1 MLRHRSIIQ
10 NNQIFL
16 IFVKEKERDAGA
28 AQVRVRVRRLRDS
41 EREREREEREK
52 KKDNFQVSSM
62 KLRGAVSRRTAARLQ
77 HVASVKRGN
86 GPRITH
92 SMASSV
98 SVVCQRRREVLAKAA
113 AEPVASSES
122 KSQVKSK
129 PAFPFTRVI
138 QQDDMKLGLLLNVID
153 QRIGGLLV
161 MGDRGTGK
169 SVVVRAV
176 IDLLPEIE
184 MAEGDAFNSSPTDAR
199 LMSKEVREAIERGE
213 DIKTRKA
220 KTPLVELP
228 LGATEDRVCGTLDVE
243 AALQLGSK
251 AFSPGL
257 LAKANR
263 GILYIDEVN
272 LLDDSLVDV
281 VLDAA
286 AGGVNTVER
295 EGISIT
301 HPASFIMIGTGNPE
315 EGELRPQLLDRFGL
329 YVEISTVA
337 DPDLRLQL
345 ALNRTAYD
353 LNPEAFYESAREEQE
368 ALKEKLL
375 QAKKLVKEVTVD
387 RDLRVKISTVC
398 SLLDIDGIRGD
409 MVVVRTA
416 KAFAAFDGRNEVTED
431 DVGRIIGLCL
441 GHRTRKDPLDPLG
454 GVQKVNAVFRRI
466 FKDGL
471 TYEAVKG
478 MQAKSEAKKE
488 DKETKED
495 GGEKDSSEQRSGL
508 KPGQWRGL
516 K

>member
-1 MLRHRSIIQ
+1 MWETVGRCAS
-10 NNQIFL
+10 
-16 IFVKEKERDAGA
+16 RDAA
-28 AQVRVRVRRLRDS
+28 TSVRGVASRTTTTSSGGRARRGCLRQQ
-41 EREREREEREK
+41 RTLPR
-52 KKDNFQVSSM
+52 QHQHACA
-62 KLRGAVSRRTAARLQ
+62 RGVAAR
-77 HVASVKRGN
+77 
-86 GPRITH
+86 
-92 SMASSV
+92 
-98 SVVCQRRREVLAKAA
+98 AA
-113 AEPVASSES
+113 AAAASTAEGESAAVAQT
-122 KSQVKSK
+122 KV
-129 PAFPFTRVI
+129 AFPFTRVVE
-138 QQDDMKLGLLLNVID
+138 QENMKLGLLLNVID

-184 MAEGDAFNSSPTDAR
+184 IVQGDSFNSSQTDSR
-199 LMSKEVREAIERGE
+199 LMSKEVREAKERGE
-213 DIKTRKA
+213 DLKTRKA

-243 AALQLGSK
+243 SALQQGSK

-286 AGGVNTVER
+286 AGGLNTVER

-329 YVEISTVA
+329 YVEISTVQ

-345 ALNRTAYD
+345 ALSRTAYD
-353 LNPEAFYESAREEQE
+353 LDPAAFYESAKEDQD
-368 ALKEKLL
+368 ALKAKLL
-375 QAKKLVKEVTVD
+375 AAKARVKEVTLS
-387 RDLRVKISTVC
+387 RDIRIKVSTVC

-416 KAFAAFDGRNEVTED
+416 KAFAALNGRTEVCED
-431 DVGRIIGLCL
+431 DVERVIAMCL

-454 GVQKVNAVFRRI
+454 GAQKVNAVFRRI

-471 TYEAVKG
+471 TYDKVRQ
-478 MQAKSEAKKE
+478 MQEKTTAAAAPGKKE
-488 DKETKED
+488 EGE
-495 GGEKDSSEQRSGL
+495 GEKEGGGGGGDENRGGL

>member
-1 MLRHRSIIQ
+1 LFSSGGRLRQRTTTLRPSS
-10 NNQIFL
+10 
-16 IFVKEKERDAGA
+16 RPA
-28 AQVRVRVRRLRDS
+28 AQATTKAVAEAGESSTTATRR
-41 EREREREEREK
+41 
-52 KKDNFQVSSM
+52 
-62 KLRGAVSRRTAARLQ
+62 
-77 HVASVKRGN
+77 
-86 GPRITH
+86 
-92 SMASSV
+92 
-98 SVVCQRRREVLAKAA
+98 
-113 AEPVASSES
+113 
-122 KSQVKSK
+122 
-129 PAFPFTRVI
+129 AFPFTRVV
-138 QQDDMKLGLLLNVID
+138 QQEDMKLGLLLNVID

-184 MAEGDAFNSSPTDAR
+184 MVVGDSFNSSPTDPR
-199 LMSKEVREAIERGE
+199 LMSKEVREAVQRGE
-213 DIKTRKA
+213 EVKTRKA

-243 AALQLGSK
+243 SALQSGSK

-257 LAKANR
+257 LGKANR

-353 LNPEAFYESAREEQE
+353 MNPDAFYESAAEEQE
-368 ALKEKLL
+368 ALRAKLL
-375 QAKKLVKEVTVD
+375 GAKKLVKDVKVGK
-387 RDLRVKISTVC
+387 DLRVKISTVC

-416 KAFAAFDGRNEVTED
+416 KAYAAFDGRTEVTDE
-431 DVGRIIGLCL
+431 DVGRVVGMCL

-454 GVQKVNAVFRRI
+454 GVQKVNAVFKRI
-466 FKDGL
+466 FADGL
-471 TYEAVKG
+471 TYEDVRKMQEKSAPKSNKEAEEEDQGDEKKG
-478 MQAKSEAKKE
+478 R
-488 DKETKED
+488 
-495 GGEKDSSEQRSGL
+495 GGL
-508 KPGQWRGL
+508 KPGQWKGL
-516 K
+516 

>member
-1 MLRHRSIIQ
+1 MG
-10 NNQIFL
+10 
-16 IFVKEKERDAGA
+16 KERDAGA
-28 AQVRVRVRRLRDS
+28 AQVRVRVRRLRDR

-92 SMASSV
+92 SMAGSV

-368 ALKEKLL
+368 ALK
-375 QAKKLVKEVTVD
+375 KKLVKEVTVD

-441 GHRTRKDPLDPLG
+441 GHRTRKEPLDPLG

>member
-1 MLRHRSIIQ
+1 MKGLTYSPRGSHLRA
-10 NNQIFL
+10 
-16 IFVKEKERDAGA
+16 KKGA
-28 AQVRVRVRRLRDS
+28 AAAAVNREQRVVLEQRRRAQTHGHQLTCS
-41 EREREREEREK
+41 LVGGK
-52 KKDNFQVSSM
+52 CAHG
-62 KLRGAVSRRTAARLQ
+62 RGAVSAR
-77 HVASVKRGN
+77 
-86 GPRITH
+86 
-92 SMASSV
+92 
-98 SVVCQRRREVLAKAA
+98 AA
-113 AEPVASSES
+113 AEPATSERV
-122 KSQVKSK
+122 VKTK

-138 QQDDMKLGLLLNVID
+138 EQDDMKLGLLLNVID

-184 MAEGDAFNSSPTDAR
+184 MVEGDSFNSSPTDAR
-199 LMSKEVREAIERGE
+199 LMSTDVRERIERGE
-213 DIKTRKA
+213 EITTRTA

-243 AALQLGSK
+243 AALQQGSK

-286 AGGVNTVER
+286 AGGLNTVER

-329 YVEISTVA
+329 YVEISTVTN
-337 DPDLRLQL
+337 PDLRLQL

-353 LNPEAFYESAREEQE
+353 LNPEAFYATAAEDQE
-368 ALKEKLL
+368 ALKEKLMK
-375 QAKKLVKEVTVD
+375 AKKLVKEVTVA
-387 RDLRVKISTVC
+387 RELRIKTSTVC
-398 SLLDIDGIRGD
+398 SLLEIDGIRGD
-409 MVVVRTA
+409 MVVIRTA
-416 KAFAAFDGRNEVTED
+416 KAYAAFDGRSEVTED
-431 DVGRIIGLCL
+431 DIGRIIGLCL

-471 TYEAVKG
+471 TYEDVKG
-478 MQAKSEAKKE
+478 MQAKTEVKKEEKKE
-488 DKETKED
+488 DDK
-495 GGEKDSSEQRSGL
+495 KDSGDRGGL

-516 K
+516 

>member
-1 MLRHRSIIQ
+1 
-10 NNQIFL
+10 
-16 IFVKEKERDAGA
+16 V
-28 AQVRVRVRRLRDS
+28 
-41 EREREREEREK
+41 
-52 KKDNFQVSSM
+52 
-62 KLRGAVSRRTAARLQ
+62 
-77 HVASVKRGN
+77 
-86 GPRITH
+86 
-92 SMASSV
+92 
-98 SVVCQRRREVLAKAA
+98 
-113 AEPVASSES
+113 
-122 KSQVKSK
+122 
-129 PAFPFTRVI
+129 
-138 QQDDMKLGLLLNVID
+138 
-153 QRIGGLLV
+153 
-161 MGDRGTGK
+161 
-169 SVVVRAV
+169 
-176 IDLLPEIE
+176 DLLPEID
-184 MAEGDAFNSSPTDAR
+184 MVAGDSFNSSPTDAR
-199 LMSKEVREAIERGE
+199 LMSTEVKERIDRGE
-213 DIKTRKA
+213 EVKTRMA

-243 AALQLGSK
+243 AALQQGSK

-329 YVEISTVA
+329 YVEIGTVTN
-337 DPDLRLQL
+337 PEVRLQL

-353 LNPEAFYESAREEQE
+353 MNPEAFYETAREAQE
-368 ALKEKLL
+368 ELKERIMK
-375 QAKKLVKEVTVD
+375 AKALVKSTTVAQ
-387 RDLRVKISTVC
+387 DLRIKVSTVC

-416 KAFAAFDGRNEVTED
+416 KAFAAYEGRSEVTED
-431 DVGRIIGLCL
+431 DIGRIVGLCL

-471 TYEAVKG
+471 TYEDVKG
-478 MQAKSEAKKE
+478 MQAKSEQKKE
-488 DKETKED
+488 EEEEKKES
-495 GGEKDSSEQRSGL
+495 GGEKDRGAL

-516 K
+516 

>member
-1 MLRHRSIIQ
+1 
-10 NNQIFL
+10 
-16 IFVKEKERDAGA
+16 
-28 AQVRVRVRRLRDS
+28 
-41 EREREREEREK
+41 
-52 KKDNFQVSSM
+52 
-62 KLRGAVSRRTAARLQ
+62 
-77 HVASVKRGN
+77 
-86 GPRITH
+86 
-92 SMASSV
+92 
-98 SVVCQRRREVLAKAA
+98 
-113 AEPVASSES
+113 
-122 KSQVKSK
+122 
-129 PAFPFTRVI
+129 
-138 QQDDMKLGLLLNVID
+138 
-153 QRIGGLLV
+153 
-161 MGDRGTGK
+161 
-169 SVVVRAV
+169 
-176 IDLLPEIE
+176 
-184 MAEGDAFNSSPTDAR
+184 
-199 LMSKEVREAIERGE
+199 
-213 DIKTRKA
+213 
-220 KTPLVELP
+220 VELP

-243 AALQLGSK
+243 AALAQGSK

-286 AGGVNTVER
+286 AGGINTVER

-329 YVEISTVA
+329 YVEINTVA

-353 LNPEAFYESAREEQE
+353 LNPEEFYASAREDQE

-375 QAKKLVKEVTVD
+375 KAKALVKEVQVD
-387 RDLRVKISTVC
+387 RDLRIKISTVC

-416 KAFAAFDGRNEVTED
+416 KAFAAFDGRTEVTED

-454 GVQKVNAVFRRI
+454 GVMKVNAVFKRI

-471 TYEAVKG
+471 TYEAVRG
-478 MQAKSEAKKE
+478 MQAKSQPGKGGDDKKKE
-488 DKETKED
+488 EGAEED
-495 GGEKDSSEQRSGL
+495 GKEGRGGL

>member
-1 MLRHRSIIQ
+1 MKTVGHAKRAGIGSLR
-10 NNQIFL
+10 
-16 IFVKEKERDAGA
+16 DGGA
-28 AQVRVRVRRLRDS
+28 AAAAAAKRHVVGAARRWVG
-41 EREREREEREK
+41 E
-52 KKDNFQVSSM
+52 
-62 KLRGAVSRRTAARLQ
+62 RRTSFGNQKLC
-77 HVASVKRGN
+77 VGKRG
-86 GPRITH
+86 GP
-92 SMASSV
+92 SV
-98 SVVCQRRREVLAKAA
+98 LLRAA
-113 AEPVASSES
+113 AEPATADRKV
-122 KSQVKSK
+122 VTR

-138 QQDDMKLGLLLNVID
+138 EQEDMKLGLLLNVID

-176 IDLLPEIE
+176 VDLLPEID
-184 MAEGDAFNSSPTDAR
+184 MVAGDSFNSSPTDAR
-199 LMSKEVREAIERGE
+199 LMSTEVKERIDRGE
-213 DIKTRKA
+213 EVKTRMA

-243 AALQLGSK
+243 AALQQGSK

-329 YVEISTVA
+329 YVEIGTVTN
-337 DPDLRLQL
+337 PEVRLQL

-353 LNPEAFYESAREEQE
+353 MNPEAFYETAREAQE
-368 ALKEKLL
+368 ELKERIMK
-375 QAKKLVKEVTVD
+375 AKALVKSTTVAQ
-387 RDLRVKISTVC
+387 DLRIKVSTVC

-416 KAFAAFDGRNEVTED
+416 KAFAAYEGRSEVTED
-431 DVGRIIGLCL
+431 DIGRIVGLCL

-471 TYEAVKG
+471 TYEDVKG
-478 MQAKSEAKKE
+478 MQAKSEQKKE
-488 DKETKED
+488 EEEEKKES
-495 GGEKDSSEQRSGL
+495 GGEKDRGAL

-516 K
+516 

>member
-1 MLRHRSIIQ
+1 MG
-10 NNQIFL
+10 
-16 IFVKEKERDAGA
+16 EKERDAGA
-28 AQVRVRVRRLRDS
+28 AQVRVRVRRLRDR

-228 LGATEDRVCGTLDVE
+228 LGATEDHVCGT
-243 AALQLGSK
+243 
-251 AFSPGL
+251 
-257 LAKANR
+257 
-263 GILYIDEVN
+263 
-272 LLDDSLVDV
+272 VDV

-337 DPDLRLQL
+337 DPDLRLQ
-345 ALNRTAYD
+345 
-353 LNPEAFYESAREEQE
+353 
-368 ALKEKLL
+368 
-375 QAKKLVKEVTVD
+375 
-387 RDLRVKISTVC
+387 
-398 SLLDIDGIRGD
+398 
-409 MVVVRTA
+409 
-416 KAFAAFDGRNEVTED
+416 
-431 DVGRIIGLCL
+431 
-441 GHRTRKDPLDPLG
+441 
-454 GVQKVNAVFRRI
+454 
-466 FKDGL
+466 
-471 TYEAVKG
+471 
-478 MQAKSEAKKE
+478 
-488 DKETKED
+488 
-495 GGEKDSSEQRSGL
+495 
-508 KPGQWRGL
+508 
-516 K
+516 

>member
-1 MLRHRSIIQ
+1 
-10 NNQIFL
+10 
-16 IFVKEKERDAGA
+16 
-28 AQVRVRVRRLRDS
+28 
-41 EREREREEREK
+41 
-52 KKDNFQVSSM
+52 M

-77 HVASVKRGN
+77 HDASVKRGN

-176 IDLLPEIE
+176 IDLLPEI
-184 MAEGDAFNSSPTDAR
+184 DIVQNDSFNSSPTDKR
-199 LMSKEVREAIERGE
+199 LMSKEVREAVQRGE

-243 AALQLGSK
+243 QALQQGSK

-286 AGGVNTVER
+286 AGGINTVER

-301 HPASFIMIGTGNPE
+301 HPASFIMIGTGNPD

-329 YVEISTVA
+329 YVEISTVNT
-337 DPDLRLQL
+337 PQERLQL
-345 ALNRTAYD
+345 ALNRTQYD
-353 LNPEAFYESAREEQE
+353 LNPEAFYAEAAEEQDG
-368 ALKEKLL
+368 LKQKLL
-375 QAKKLVKEVTVD
+375 AAKERVKDCEVSK
-387 RDLRVKISTVC
+387 DLRVKISTVC

-409 MVVVRTA
+409 MVVVRAA
-416 KAFAAFDGRNEVTED
+416 KAYAAYEGRTEVTDE
-431 DVGRIIGLCL
+431 DVGRVVGMCL

-454 GVQKVNAVFRRI
+454 GIVKVQAVFKRI
-466 FKDGL
+466 FADGL
-471 TYEAVKG
+471 TYEDVRK
-478 MQAKSEAKKE
+478 MQEKSQAPAKPKEAEEGGE
-488 DKETKED
+488 DAS
-495 GGEKDSSEQRSGL
+495 EKDSRAGL
-508 KPGQWRGL
+508 KKGAWKGL
-516 K
+516 

>member
-1 MLRHRSIIQ
+1 MGYATGAGRGS
-10 NNQIFL
+10 
-16 IFVKEKERDAGA
+16 VSRDGGGGGTGGAGA
-28 AQVRVRVRRLRDS
+28 S
-41 EREREREEREK
+41 
-52 KKDNFQVSSM
+52 
-62 KLRGAVSRRTAARLQ
+62 
-77 HVASVKRGN
+77 
-86 GPRITH
+86 
-92 SMASSV
+92 
-98 SVVCQRRREVLAKAA
+98 AA
-113 AEPVASSES
+113 AVNRHVVAAGGRRARRMRSFGKQLCVRKREGRQSSALLKASAEPATTTAEVATR
-122 KSQVKSK
+122 

-138 QQDDMKLGLLLNVID
+138 EQEDMKLGLLLNVID

-176 IDLLPEIE
+176 VDLLPEIE
-184 MAEGDAFNSSPTDAR
+184 MVSGDAFNSSPTDAR
-199 LMSKEVREAIERGE
+199 LMSTEVKERVDRGE
-213 DIKTRKA
+213 EVKTRTA

-243 AALQLGSK
+243 AALQQGSK

-329 YVEISTVA
+329 YVEISTVT

-353 LNPEAFYESAREEQE
+353 LNAEAFYETAREAQDE
-368 ALKEKLL
+368 LKERI
-375 QAKKLVKEVTVD
+375 AKAKVLVKSVSVPS
-387 RDLRVKISTVC
+387 DLRIKISTVC

-416 KAFAAFDGRNEVTED
+416 KAFAAYEGRSEVTED
-431 DVGRIIGLCL
+431 DIGRIIGLCL

-471 TYEAVKG
+471 TYEDVKG
-478 MQAKSEAKKE
+478 MQAKSEEKKE
-488 DKETKED
+488 EKKQSEAEGKED
-495 GGEKDSSEQRSGL
+495 RGGL

-516 K
+516 